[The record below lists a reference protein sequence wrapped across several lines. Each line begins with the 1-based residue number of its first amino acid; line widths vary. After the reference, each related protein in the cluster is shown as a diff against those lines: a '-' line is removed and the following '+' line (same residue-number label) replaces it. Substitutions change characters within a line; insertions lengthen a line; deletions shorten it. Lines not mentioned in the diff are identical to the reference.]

1 MYLELHRGTLT
12 RQLRTKQGN
21 RRVERLLR
29 EAELW
34 STTATVTSA
43 HPYPYEDLERIWRR
57 TLLLQFHDILPGSSI
72 AWVHREAEADHKRLA
87 AELERIVQG
96 AIRALTGVGDR
107 RFQANSAPVTLDAT
121 VAGAIA
127 AVPAAQIG
135 RASGRERG
143 CQYG

>member
-1 MYLELHRGTLT
+1 MRISD
-12 RQLRTKQGN
+12 
-21 RRVERLLR
+21 
-29 EAELW
+29 W
-34 STTATVTSA
+34 SSDVCSS
-43 HPYPYEDLERIWRR
+43 DL
-57 TLLLQFHDILPGSSI
+57 LPGSSI

-127 AVPAAQIG
+127 AVPAAPPAPATIRAAVLVDG
-135 RASGRERG
+135 RQGGARDHRRLVGGGDAAGRLQPERG
-143 CQYG
+143 GVGSGV